1 MDLDAS
7 AIITATA
14 SGFTARKISRFRP
27 SAPVIAATSSDK
39 VRRKMNLVWGVQ
51 TVKIDSATSTD
62 EIFDLALEASREAKL
77 IKKGDLVVMSAGV
90 PVGVAGATNLMKV
103 HLVGEVLIKGTGVGK
118 DTTIGKVCVVR
129 SAAEAA
135 EKFKDGDVMVT
146 NATDKDMMPYI
157 EKASALIVE
166 EGGYTSHAAIVA
178 LSLKKL
184 QLLVLRKQLNFLKM
198 ARQLL

>member
-1 MDLDAS
+1 
-7 AIITATA
+7 
-14 SGFTARKISRFRP
+14 
-27 SAPVIAATSSDK
+27 
-39 VRRKMNLVWGVQ
+39 
-51 TVKIDSATSTD
+51 
-62 EIFDLALEASREAKL
+62 
-77 IKKGDLVVMSAGV
+77 MSAGV